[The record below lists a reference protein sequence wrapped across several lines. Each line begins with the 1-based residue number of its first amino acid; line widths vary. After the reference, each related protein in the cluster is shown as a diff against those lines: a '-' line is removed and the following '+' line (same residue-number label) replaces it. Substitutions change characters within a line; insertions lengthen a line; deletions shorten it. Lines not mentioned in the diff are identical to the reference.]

1 MYALEELIAKPG
13 FLESLEHSLD
23 ATAEPPLLR
32 EAKIKLTSFCN
43 LRCQMCHYWETKR
56 EDALSGERWRQVL
69 GELATLGCRKVH
81 FSGGEVFLRRDFL
94 DLVEHAVGAGI
105 KVNMTTNGTLVDR
118 AKAKRMVRAGVNS
131 ISISL
136 DGPGSKV
143 HDRIRGVRGAFRR
156 SLRTIRWLQ
165 RFSEGARRPVKVRV
179 NFVVMNDN
187 FRTLPEMV
195 RLAGELGVLE
205 LNPMPVDE
213 KGPRKKRLS
222 RSQIEEYNR
231 EIAPRVLELRQQ
243 YGLSTAPDKVY
254 PFGVTPEEVKLSRDG
269 FYARGF
275 YERRACLAPWLHT
288 FLAWNGDVYL
298 CCMTN
303 GRMGALGNAG
313 RQTMR
318 EIFHGDPYRRVR
330 ESFMAGRHLAPCHR
344 CDLFLVENARLHG
357 ALGEAGAFRPATD
370 AGAA

>member
-1 MYALEELIAKPG
+1 MYALDELIARPG
-13 FLESLEHSLD
+13 FLESLKGSLD
-23 ATAEPPLLR
+23 APGEPPLLR
-32 EAKIKLTSFCN
+32 DAKIKLTSLCN

-56 EDALSGERWRQVL
+56 EDALPGERWRSVL
-69 GELATLGCRKVH
+69 SELAELGCRKVH

-94 DLVEHAVGAGI
+94 DLVEHALGAGI

-118 AKAKRMVRAGVNS
+118 EKAKRVARAGVNS
-131 ISISL
+131 VSISL
-136 DGPGSKV
+136 DGPGAKV
-143 HDRIRGVRGAFRR
+143 HDRIRGIPGAFRR
-156 SLRTIRWLQ
+156 SLRAIRWLQ
-165 RFSEGARRPVKVRV
+165 RYSQGERRPVKVRV

-213 KGPRKKRLS
+213 KGARKKRLS

-231 EIAPRVLELRQQ
+231 EIAPRVLELRRR
-243 YGLSTAPDKVY
+243 YGFSTAPDKVY
-254 PFGVTPEEVKLSRDG
+254 PFGVTPGEVKLSRDG
-269 FYARGF
+269 LYARGF
-275 YERRACLAPWLHT
+275 YERRPCLAPWLHL
-288 FLAWNGDVYL
+288 FLAWDGDAYL

-303 GRMGALGNAG
+303 GRMDALGNAG
-313 RQTMR
+313 RQTVR
-318 EIFHGDPYRRVR
+318 EIFHGEPYRRVR
-330 ESFMAGRHLAPCHR
+330 ESFMSGSHLPACHR

-357 ALGEAGAFRPATD
+357 ALGPAGAFRPARD